1 MHGLGEI
8 NKIDFFFK
16 KGGYFHQNLLENEI
30 NLKKKTKKQTK
41 QTKKPKQKTEERKLR
56 KKFP

>member
-30 NLKKKTKKQTK
+30 NLKKKPKSKQNKQKNPNKKQ
-41 QTKKPKQKTEERKLR
+41 RKEN
-56 KKFP
+56 